1 MKCSEFEGL
10 LSEYLE
16 NELGSVAA
24 REMETHMNL
33 CGSCSTLL
41 EEVAGLRNSFNSFP
55 WVEPRESL
63 IRSVLEKTSGET
75 RKKDSIWGPIMGWF
89 KPVLT
94 QRHVFA
100 TLMILVFFSFA
111 TNVLGPEFTASG
123 QSGLNPAFWG
133 ERVTS
138 ISGDVY
144 KKWREFNSLKQ
155 RIGDEIGLLKENLLG
170 RLDYY
175 LTMALFKSYEESL
188 EDENNMGAEVKGN
201 NTSKPEGNNYED
213 QNRGDKSL

>member
-16 NELGSVAA
+16 NELEPAA
-24 REMETHMNL
+24 VREMDKHQGL
-33 CGSCSTLL
+33 CISCSTLL
-41 EEVAGLRNSFNSFP
+41 DEVTELCGSLNNFP
-55 WVEPRESL
+55 WVEPKESL
-63 IRSVLEKTSGET
+63 IGSILEGTSGKT
-75 RKKDSIWGPIMGWF
+75 RGKNRIWGPIMIWF

-111 TNVLGPEFTASG
+111 TNMLGPEFTASG

-133 ERVTS
+133 ERATS

-144 KKWREFNSLKQ
+144 KKWREFDSFKQ
-155 RIGDEIGLLKENLLG
+155 RVGDEIGLLKDDLLG
-170 RLDYY
+170 RLNYH
-175 LTMALFKSYEESL
+175 LTMALFKSYEESIQ
-188 EDENNMGAEVKGN
+188 DENGNVPAGKGIKE
-201 NTSKPEGNNYED
+201 TKED
-213 QNRGDKSL
+213 N

>member
-1 MKCSEFEGL
+1 MKCLEFEGL

-24 REMETHMNL
+24 REMENHL
-33 CGSCSTLL
+33 GSCGSCSTLL
-41 EEVAGLRNSFNSFP
+41 EEVTELRNSFNNFP

-63 IRSVLEKTSGET
+63 VRAILKKTSGET
-75 RKKDSIWGPIMGWF
+75 QKKDSIWGPIMGWF

-123 QSGLNPAFWG
+123 QSGLSPAFWG

-138 ISGDVY
+138 FSGDIY

-155 RIGDEIGLLKENLLG
+155 RVGDEIGLLKEDLLG

-175 LTMALFKSYEESL
+175 LTMALFKSYEESIQ
-188 EDENNMGAEVKGN
+188 DENIKNTDVKGN
-201 NTSKPEGNNYED
+201 NISKTKGN
-213 QNRGDKSL
+213 K

>member
-24 REMETHMNL
+24 REMEKHLDL

-41 EEVAGLRNSFNSFP
+41 EEVTGVRNSFSNFP
-55 WVEPRESL
+55 WVEPSESL
-63 IRSVLEKTSGET
+63 VRSILEKTSGEA
-75 RKKDSIWGPIMGWF
+75 RKKDSMWGPIMGWF

-123 QSGLNPAFWG
+123 QSGLNPALWG

-138 ISGDVY
+138 FSGDVY
-144 KKWREFNSLKQ
+144 KKWREFNSFKQ
-155 RIGDEIGLLKENLLG
+155 RVGDEIGLLKDNLLG

-175 LTMALFKSYEESL
+175 LTVALFKSYEESI
-188 EDENNMGAEVKGN
+188 EDENNMGADVKGN
-201 NTSKPEGNNYED
+201 NTSKSKENN
-213 QNRGDKSL
+213 